1 MPHPPQT
8 TVARLFLAGLGLVAG
23 LALSPADAL
32 AQKRKATPA
41 VKTAAPAVREPAA
54 SKINDWTVGV
64 AAGRVEGAPLRL
76 AAELA
81 RELDDGNNMRLL
93 PIVTRGP
100 FDNIHDLLQ
109 LKGVDLAVVSGDILS
124 HVKSDPK
131 LAPYQSKI
139 AFVMQ
144 LAPAEVH
151 LLVGPGIDTV
161 ADLAGKA
168 VNFNTQGTQAAYTGP
183 LLFDRLGVKVERR
196 FDPHQQAMSQLVE
209 GKTYAGVLWVSSKP
223 IEPLARRKF
232 PEGFKLLAIPA
243 DEKLL
248 DYYLPSRL
256 EAADY
261 PTLLANGQGIE
272 TVAVPTVLAAFNFT
286 KNPDRQRRMQRF
298 VDNLFKRLPNLQS
311 KPGYDAK
318 WKDVNLAATV
328 PGWQR
333 LPAMQ
338 ARLDAENAARR
349 NATLT
354 TSQTPPM
361 PR

>member
-1 MPHPPQT
+1 MSQRISTLP
-8 TVARLFLAGLGLVAG
+8 ARTALAGLGLILG
-23 LALSPADAL
+23 LAMLPADAS
-32 AQKRKATPA
+32 AQKRKA
-41 VKTAAPAVREPAA
+41 APAPAEPGSAQLN
-54 SKINDWTVGV
+54 SWTIGL
-64 AAGRVEGAPLRL
+64 AAGRIEGAPLRL

-81 RELDDGNNMRLL
+81 REFDDGHDMRVL

-100 FDNIHDLLQ
+100 FDNIYDLLH
-109 LKGVDLAVVSGDILS
+109 LKGVDLAVVSGDILE
-124 HVKSDPK
+124 HVKSEPA
-131 LAPYQSKI
+131 LAPFKSKI
-139 AFVMQ
+139 AYVMQ

-151 LLVGPGIDTV
+151 LLVGPAINSV
-161 ADLAGKA
+161 KDLEGKA
-168 VNFNTQGTQAAYTGP
+168 VNFNSKGTQAAYTGP
-183 LLFDRLGVKVERR
+183 LLFDRLGVKIEQR

-232 PEGFKLLAIPA
+232 PPGFKLLAIPA

-256 EAADY
+256 EATDY
-261 PTLLANGQGIE
+261 PALLANGQGIE
-272 TVAVPTVLAAFNFT
+272 TVAVPTVLAAFNFS

-298 VDNLFKRLPNLQS
+298 VDYLFKRLANLQS

-318 WKDVNLAATV
+318 WKDLNLAATV

-338 ARLDAENAARR
+338 ARLDAETAARR
-349 NATLT
+349 NAALT
-354 TSQTPPM
+354 TPSQ
-361 PR
+361 R

>member
-1 MPHPPQT
+1 MPHPLPT
-8 TVARLFLAGLGLVAG
+8 TVARLLIAGLGLATG
-23 LALSPADAL
+23 LTLSPADAQ
-32 AQKRKATPA
+32 AQKRKAPPA
-41 VKTAAPAVREPAA
+41 VADPGT
-54 SKINDWTVGV
+54 SSINSWTVGL
-64 AAGRVEGAPLRL
+64 AAGRLEGAPLRL

-81 RELDDGNNMRLL
+81 RELDDGNNMRVM

-100 FDNIHDLLQ
+100 FDNIYDLLQ
-109 LKGVDLAVVSGDILS
+109 LKGVDLAVVSGDILE
-124 HVKSDPK
+124 HVKTEPS
-131 LAPYQSKI
+131 LAPYRSKI

-151 LLVGPGIDTV
+151 LLVGPGINSV
-161 ADLAGKA
+161 ADLEGKA

-183 LLFDRLGVKVERR
+183 LLFDRLGVKIERR

-261 PTLLANGQGIE
+261 PTLLTQGQGIE

-298 VDNLFKRLPNLQS
+298 VDYLFKRLPGLQS

-318 WKDVNLAATV
+318 WKDVNLAAAV

-338 ARLDAENAARR
+338 TRLDAEAAARR
-349 NATLT
+349 IPNAALT
-354 TSQTPPM
+354 TATQPSVAPNAK
-361 PR
+361 R